1 MLDVLAS
8 WAQAGAW
15 GYLAVALGAALP
27 WLEILFVIPPAIA
40 LGLDPT
46 LVGVVALL
54 GNVLPVVAIVAG
66 YARLDRWSRAR
77 RGRPLPGAEA
87 GRRGSRGR
95 RVLARYGVPGLA
107 LLGPLVTGVHLA
119 VVIMLASGGRP
130 RPALVWTSASLA
142 AWTLALVVLTV
153 AGVDAVTG
161 GGD

>member
-40 LGLDPT
+40 LGLDPA

-66 YARLDRWSRAR
+66 YERLDRWSRSR
-77 RGRPLPGAEA
+77 RGRPLGAA
-87 GRRGSRGR
+87 GGRGSRGQ

-119 VVIMLASGGRP
+119 VVIMLASGGSP
-130 RPALVWTSASLA
+130 RRALLWTSASLA
-142 AWTLALVVLTV
+142 AWTVAIVGLSV
-153 AGVDAVTG
+153 AGVDAFTG
-161 GGD
+161 GRG